1 MHLDLLNCVELRNL
15 SISFKDLAL
24 MQYLNLEGCSNL
36 ILELVIFENMTELEY
51 LNLDGCRQLE
61 ELPRHITNQA
71 SLTELYVSNIEN
83 LREVPWNIG
92 QLSKL
97 QKISIGSE
105 LLTSL
110 PTSIGDLSSL
120 TYLEIDKCHK
130 LKCLP
135 ESLGCLNLLENLQ
148 VRTSGVKSLPKSVR
162 QLINLQTLGIS
173 ECSISELD
181 LGARP
186 ISSSLRNLKGIN
198 LRKIEVCKIPI
209 FEDCCPGLESLRL
222 WYNKHLTEIDV
233 LPTTVKR
240 IELLGCDMVRN
251 IRGLDRLVN
260 IQTLWIIGCP
270 ELDALPSFAQSTSLR
285 DFVLTGC
292 YGDKKIA
299 GLEHC
304 RALERLRVHTRW
316 EEAGIQSLERMERLM
331 HVDLRAASKSGVEGC
346 IRSMQKWPDETGIG
360 TRAVPDAASLL
371 NSFDFLLK
379 IYLFGGEMVKGEVE
393 KGLVVTGEEES
404 YGGFQAFTGVFIKL
418 ILLIIFIYK

>member
-1 MHLDLLNCVELRNL
+1 MQGIAIRAIKATRAESTSEAEQIPQCCQGGEIIVNTSRGFRSLSSSSLGLKLLWVSGNYYNLVIGDLSRDLVWLRWLDIEQRNLWSLNSLKNLRVLELRERLGGEHYLEELWETNSNRVADFSVL
-15 SISFKDLAL
+15 KIPKISRVNWMPWAFEKDSC
-24 MQYLNLEGCSNL
+24 E
-36 ILELVIFENMTELEY
+36 
-51 LNLDGCRQLE
+51 RQLE

-97 QKISIGSE
+97 QKISIGS
-105 LLTSL
+105 
-110 PTSIGDLSSL
+110 
-120 TYLEIDKCHK
+120 
-130 LKCLP
+130 
-135 ESLGCLNLLENLQ
+135 
-148 VRTSGVKSLPKSVR
+148 
-162 QLINLQTLGIS
+162 
-173 ECSISELD
+173 
-181 LGARP
+181 
-186 ISSSLRNLKGIN
+186 
-198 LRKIEVCKIPI
+198 
-209 FEDCCPGLESLRL
+209 
-222 WYNKHLTEIDV
+222 
-233 LPTTVKR
+233 
-240 IELLGCDMVRN
+240 
-251 IRGLDRLVN
+251 
-260 IQTLWIIGCP
+260 
-270 ELDALPSFAQSTSLR
+270 
-285 DFVLTGC
+285 C

-404 YGGFQAFTGVFIKL
+404 YGGFQAFTGLSVGVL
-418 ILLIIFIYK
+418 RSGNRGWTCDGASSATGGASM